1 MILCHI
7 KDVCDKMNETI
18 IYDHPLN
25 EVIRVCLRLE
35 QLFQHIDHQ
44 ISDLSIIGTNT
55 LLHSIIDLLHILDR
69 PDLKAKLAKELG
81 ILLTNLQRFEAQP
94 NVDKS
99 KLNGII
105 QQLNDL
111 SRTLIDSSGKIGGRL
126 RDIELLNNLRLQFAT
141 AGGGCSF
148 ELPGYHYWLQQP
160 VDVRKQTITE
170 WLADFTHIRTASTLL
185 LELIRNNAKTEE
197 KMAQNGFHQEL
208 LDPQLPIR
216 MVRIGIPKQ
225 TPAYPEVSLGR
236 HFFSVRFYFPYIEKR
251 PVQYDQNLHFTVAY
265 CTC

>member
-1 MILCHI
+1 
-7 KDVCDKMNETI
+7 MNETI

-25 EVIRVCLRLE
+25 EVVRVCLRLE
-35 QLFQHIDHQ
+35 QLFQHIDYQ
-44 ISDLSIIGTNT
+44 INDLSIIGTHT

-81 ILLTNLQRFEAQP
+81 LLLTNLQRFETQP
-94 NVDKS
+94 QVDKT
-99 KLNGII
+99 KLTVLT

-111 SRTLIDSSGKIGGRL
+111 SRTLIDSSGKIGHRL
-126 RDIELLNNLRLQFAT
+126 RDLELLNNLRLQLAT
-141 AGGGCSF
+141 PGGGCSF

-160 VDVRKQTITE
+160 LDVRKQTITE
-170 WLADFTHIRTASTLL
+170 WLADFDHIRTASVLL
-185 LELIRNNAKTEE
+185 LDLIRKNAKTEE
-197 KMAQNGFHQEL
+197 KIANHGFHQEL
-208 LDPQLPIR
+208 LDPQLQLR

-251 PVQYDQNLHFTVAY
+251 PIQYDQNLHFTVTY
-265 CTC
+265 CNS